1 VEFILGGKEAITV
14 ELEDKGFTRRFAGG
28 RGGGRR
34 GRG

>member
-1 VEFILGGKEAITV
+1 MEFILGGKETITV
-14 ELEDKGFTRRFAGG
+14 ELEDERFTRRFAGG